1 MKKLINLTE
10 QDIHNIVHKAAVKI
24 INENNGGAD
33 LIDRYVQSLG
43 DYIDSF
49 EDRNEWDEDI
59 KETYG
64 EDFFYDL
71 DDKLFEAIRNAIMN
85 VAKQYKSRM
94 QNY

>member
-10 QDIHNIVHKAAVKI
+10 QDIHNIVHKAAAKI

-64 EDFFYDL
+64 EDFFFDL